1 MYISNDKLIFSP
13 IDIVKFFESEFSSY
27 MDHFEKVVSKEILE
41 SQKTHRDPKDPLYE
55 VIAEMGNN
63 HEKSIIAKIEKQ
75 NQITK
80 INKDKYNTKTCIK
93 HTLSAMKNSVDKIY
107 QAAIATDGIFGY
119 VDILEKTK
127 NPSSLGDYHYIPCDI
142 KIASHPT
149 PTAIIQLCCYCD
161 ILEKNQNLLPERIK
175 IIIRDGKTLSFQTK
189 KFFYFYQLLKK
200 RFLDY
205 HSSFNSTNIPIPNK
219 HQEHRDWTVFSQ
231 KRLHELD
238 DISLV
243 ANIRQ
248 THCDKFRKQSINTLT
263 ELAEYGQDQFTGI
276 AGSTFRTLKDQA
288 TLQASSKKQN
298 QTIVKVLPHKGERQ
312 GLEMLPPP
320 NELDVFFDM
329 EGYPFLAEEG
339 LEYLYGNV
347 INEGSK
353 YTCFWAEDKTKEA
366 IAFER
371 WIHWVYKRWK
381 QNQKMH
387 IYHYGHYETSTIKR
401 LMGRYGIGEFEI
413 DNLLRNHVFVDLHR
427 VVVQGLRVGSFS
439 YSLKEIEK
447 LYYKERD
454 THVQSGSDSTV
465 QFFHFLNSKETL
477 ENSPFLKKI
486 EDYNK
491 DDCFSTQALCQF
503 LWNLQQTNKIQYIPP
518 SDESSGEQ
526 KERKGIPGKCEKK
539 AKDLLSNIP
548 MKKRGLPLSQ
558 TDPKFYISELL
569 ANLLEFHIREEK
581 PGWWNYFS
589 HFDMDNEELFED
601 KNTIASCEFIQ
612 NTGIKCQIQFE
623 PAQEIGLD
631 IGDQV
636 LVLENKNTRKSYKI
650 LELNLIKGTLS
661 LDLPKYQNIPTNKN
675 FTLTSEVNN
684 FYKDNIFESLLNTA
698 NDLHFEFS
706 NFGLNKCIHNLLLR
720 CFPDLK
726 GSKGPLI
733 LKEENLIEEASNHTL
748 NLNNS
753 ILCIQGPPGSGKT
766 YTAAHII
773 LNLIQKGKRIG
784 VTSNSHRA
792 ISHLLKMVCAQNKRN
807 VKFRCQKIHKTGDKE
822 GEKAFIG
829 NHPIELVKNSD
840 ISPQT
845 NLVGGTVFFFSRENQ
860 KNAYDYLFVD
870 EASQVSLTNV
880 IAAARSTKNIILL
893 GDQNQLEQPIQGSHP
908 GESGKSALTYYT
920 DGQTTISEDKG
931 IFLPI
936 SYRMNPKVCKF
947 ISENFY
953 DEKLL
958 PDQKNENQKI
968 ILPPDLQNNMPDSGV
983 YFIPVDHSG
992 NREASEEE
1000 VEVIFNLYKQL
1011 LPAQWIDK
1019 ENNLNPITEKDIL
1032 IVAPYNLQVAYLKR
1046 KINTQNVRVAS
1057 VDKFQGQEAPISIL
1071 SMSASTIQD
1080 APRGINFL
1088 LNKNRLNVAVSR
1100 AKCLSLIVGSKNL
1113 LDTNLS
1119 SIKNMELMNIWCRI
1133 VKHHTVTL

>member
-1 MYISNDKLIFSP
+1 MYISNNKLTFSP

-27 MDHFEKVVSKEILE
+27 MDHFEKVVSEEILE
-41 SQKTHRDPKDPLYE
+41 SQKIHRDPKDPLYE

-63 HEKSIIAKIEKQ
+63 HEKSIIEKIEKQ

-80 INKDKYNTKTCIK
+80 INKDKYDRKTCVK
-93 HTLSAMKNSVDKIY
+93 HTLSAMTNGVDKIY

-119 VDILEKTK
+119 VDILEKVKT
-127 NPSSLGDYHYIPCDI
+127 PSSLGDYHYIPCDI

-161 ILEKNQNLLPERIK
+161 ILEKNQNLLPEQIK
-175 IIIRDGKTLSFQTK
+175 IITRDGKTLSFQTK
-189 KFFYFYQLLKK
+189 KFFYFYQFLKK
-200 RFLDY
+200 RFLNY
-205 HSSFNSTNIPIPNK
+205 HSSFSSTNIPIPNK
-219 HQEHRDWTVFSQ
+219 HQEHRDWTFFSK

-248 THCDKFRKQSINTLT
+248 THCEKLKKQSINTLT
-263 ELAEYGQDQFTGI
+263 ELAEYDQNQFTGI
-276 AGSTFRTLKDQA
+276 AGFTFRTLKDQA
-288 TLQASSKKQN
+288 SLQASSKKQN
-298 QTIVKVLPHKGERQ
+298 ETTFKVLPHKGERQ
-312 GLEMLPPP
+312 GFEMLPPP

-339 LEYLYGNV
+339 LEYLYGNA

-366 IAFER
+366 IAFKN
-371 WIHWVYKRWK
+371 WIYWVYKRWK

-401 LMGRYGIGEFEI
+401 LMGRYGIGEFEV

-427 VVVQGLRVGSFS
+427 VVVQGLRVGSLS
-439 YSLKEIEK
+439 YSLKEIEQ
-447 LYYKERD
+447 LYYKKRE
-454 THVQSGSDSTV
+454 TYVQSGSDSTV
-465 QFFHFLNSKETL
+465 QFFHFLNSKDTL

-486 EDYNK
+486 EDYNR
-491 DDCFSTQALCQF
+491 DDCFSTQALYKF
-503 LWNLQQTNKIQYIPP
+503 LSNLQRINNIQYLPP
-518 SDESSGEQ
+518 SDESPGEQ
-526 KERKGIPGKCEKK
+526 KERKGMPGNCERK
-539 AKDLLSNIP
+539 AKELLSNIP
-548 MKKRGLPLSQ
+548 IEKRGLPLSKSD
-558 TDPKFYISELL
+558 TKIYVTELL
-569 ANLLEFHIREEK
+569 AHLLEFHIREEK

-601 KNTIASCEFIQ
+601 KNTIALCKCVQ
-612 NTGIKCQIQFE
+612 NTGTTCQIQFE

-631 IGDQV
+631 IGDKV
-636 LVLENKNTRKSYKI
+636 LVLENKDTRESYKI
-650 LELNLIKGTLS
+650 LELDLIKGTLS
-661 LDLPKYQNIPTNKN
+661 LDLSTHRNIPTNKN
-675 FTLTSEVNN
+675 FTLTSEINS
-684 FYKDNIFESLLNTA
+684 FYKINIFKSLLNTA
-698 NDLHFEFS
+698 NDLYFESS
-706 NFGLNKCIHNLLLR
+706 NFGLKKCIHNLLLR
-720 CFPDLK
+720 CAPDLK
-726 GSKGPLI
+726 DHKGPLI
-733 LKEENLIEEASNHTL
+733 LKEENLIEETSNHTL

-773 LNLIQKGKRIG
+773 LHLIQKGKRVG
-784 VTSNSHRA
+784 VTSNSHKA
-792 ISHLLKMVCAQNKRN
+792 ISHLLKMVFEQNKDNIR
-807 VKFRCQKIHKTGDKE
+807 FRCQKVQKTGDTE
-822 GEKAFIG
+822 DEKAFIG
-829 NHPIELVKNSD
+829 SYPIELVKNTD
-840 ISPQT
+840 ISTQS

-860 KNAYDYLFVD
+860 ENAYDYLFVD

-908 GESGKSALTYYT
+908 GESGQSALTYYT
-920 DGQTTISEDKG
+920 GGQTTISRDKG
-931 IFLPI
+931 FFLPI

-953 DEKLL
+953 DGKLL
-958 PDQKNENQKI
+958 PDIKNENQKI
-968 ILPPDLQNNMPDSGV
+968 ILPDDLKNSLPDSGV
-983 YFIPVDHSG
+983 HFIPVDHSG
-992 NREASEEE
+992 NRESSEEE
-1000 VEVIFNLYKQL
+1000 AKVISNLYKKL
-1011 LPAQWIDK
+1011 LQSQWIDK
-1019 ENNLNPITEKDIL
+1019 ENNTKPITEKDIL

-1046 KINTQNVRVAS
+1046 TLNSKNVRVAS

-1088 LNKNRLNVAVSR
+1088 LNKNRLNVAISR
-1100 AKCLSLIVGSKNL
+1100 AKCLSIIVGSTNL
-1113 LDTNLS
+1113 LNTNMS
-1119 SIKNMELMNIWCRI
+1119 SIENMELMNIWCRI
-1133 VKHHTVTL
+1133 VKQNTATF